1 MAMKRNIAPFYAI
14 RCCGRDEL
22 RRCFANIPFMNPAP
36 SLFLIGPM
44 GAGKTTV
51 GRRVAMQ
58 LGLDFHDL
66 DHEIEERSGAT
77 ITLIFELEGEAG
89 FRKRETELLAEFSAK
104 PGILLSTGGGAVL
117 SADNRRHL
125 RERGYVVYLETTIE
139 QQLKRL
145 AHDRKRPLLAA
156 PDRRE
161 RLARLAAEREP
172 LYRETADLVVP
183 TGFNGSSGTTARRL
197 VEELNVQWRRS
208 AAPPSPEQAA

>member
-1 MAMKRNIAPFYAI
+1 
-14 RCCGRDEL
+14 
-22 RRCFANIPFMNPAP
+22 MNPAP

-77 ITLIFELEGEAG
+77 IALIFELDGEAG
-89 FRKRETELLAEFSAK
+89 FRKREAELLDEFSAK
-104 PGILLSTGGGAVL
+104 AGILLSTGGGAVL
-117 SADNRRHL
+117 AAENRKHL

-161 RLARLAAEREP
+161 RLLKLAAEREP
-172 LYRETADLVVP
+172 LYHQIADLVVP
-183 TGFNGSSGTTARRL
+183 TGLNASSGAVARRL
-197 VEELNVQWRRS
+197 VDELGARWRRD
-208 AAPPSPEQAA
+208 AATNSSEHAA